1 MINDHHD
8 RRTPP
13 RGVHRATSADSRR
26 APHRPSKNQ
35 QLPPHNI
42 TDSSSFQ
49 RIYGRSDDQTRSKGN
64 SGVHFR
70 SSHEKYSVQKN
81 SNRWRKNRRRG
92 IVSALVAAL
101 FVIVLIIAGIIV
113 YNIFSGNASH
123 RSEAGIEITV
133 QIPSGSSTQTI
144 ADILVSNEV
153 IANRS
158 SFISQVSSR
167 DAALS
172 LKAGS
177 YKLTTYMDNDAVID
191 RLVAGPNFVGAK
203 LTIPE
208 GLTIAQTANIVQS
221 VLGISATDFINL
233 CHQADRYVGDYPF
246 LAGVYD
252 NSLEGFLYPKTYY
265 ISDGASADYVIRTLL
280 SQFSTEMNNAGLSLN
295 GNGQYSVFQLVTM
308 GSIIE
313 RETGMDSARYNVASV
328 IYNRLNRG
336 MYLQMDPTVVYA
348 LGSSYDGHNLTLD
361 DLAVNSPY
369 NTYAHAGLPAGP
381 ICSPSILSIKA
392 AYNPSTTNYL
402 YYVTTELD
410 GTLTFCDNYDD
421 FLLAKERYK
430 QVFGIATSS

>member
-1 MINDHHD
+1 MIFDKHQRHTSSRGAHRSASGD
-8 RRTPP
+8 RKPTLGQPNRN
-13 RGVHRATSADSRR
+13 RSRSSR
-26 APHRPSKNQ
+26 DVVDQ
-35 QLPPHNI
+35 
-42 TDSSSFQ
+42 SSFQ
-49 RIYGRSDDQTRSKGN
+49 RMYGRGVDQSKQKGT
-64 SGVHFR
+64 SSVHFR
-70 SSHEKYSVQKN
+70 NSHEKYTVQKS
-81 SNRWRKNRRRG
+81 SNKWKNDRRRG
-92 IVSALVAAL
+92 IASAVIAAL
-101 FVIVLIIAGIIV
+101 FVVVLIIAGIVV

-123 RSEAGIEITV
+123 RSAAGIEVTV

-153 IANRS
+153 ISNRS

-167 DAALS
+167 DAAQS

-177 YKLTTYMDNDAVID
+177 YKFTTYMENDAVID
-191 RLVAGPNFVGAK
+191 RLVAGPNFEGTK

-208 GLTIAQTANIVQS
+208 GLTISQTASIVQNS
-221 VLGISATDFINL
+221 LGISASDFINL

-265 ISDGASADYVIRTLL
+265 VPEGASADYVVRTLL
-280 SQFSTEMNNAGLSLN
+280 SQFSTEMNNAGLSLK
-295 GNGQYSVFQLVTM
+295 GNGQYTLFQLVTM

-313 RETGMDSARYNVASV
+313 RETGTDSERYNVASV

-348 LGSSYDGHNLTLD
+348 LGSGYDGHNLTLD
-361 DLAVNSPY
+361 DLAVKSPY
-369 NTYAHAGLPAGP
+369 NTYTNSGLPVGP

-392 AYNPSTTNYL
+392 AYNPNTTNYL

-421 FLLAKERYK
+421 FLVAKERYK
-430 QVFGIATSS
+430 EVFGIAND